1 MCSQQQLAPAA
12 ACLPATDKAGYIAP
26 VNSDYG
32 TATYWQQRFETE
44 ASYEWLLPYD
54 SVMEWLRSHVQ
65 PGDRILMVGCGNSAF
80 PLDMAADGY
89 AHVTATDL
97 SANVVQHMQQQDQQG
112 TRVCWQVADMLA
124 LPFPDG
130 SFDVVI
136 EKAAIDCFFTSSTSP
151 WQPSAETQA
160 QVHGALTEAH
170 RSAAQT
176 LGHGC
181 VHICSNSCNATY
193 APVGDLHA
201 HPCVAVSSFSPTC
214 DACHDAQ
221 PGVICILSQHK
232 AIGLVSQVDYTG
244 VSAKHSCSAAVTTCC
259 THQQW
264 APAC

>member
-170 RSAAQT
+170 RVLSPAGV
-176 LGHGC
+176 LLS
-181 VHICSNSCNATY
+181 I
-193 APVGDLHA
+193 
-201 HPCVAVSSFSPTC
+201 SF
-214 DACHDAQ
+214 AQ
-221 PGVICILSQHK
+221 PHFRRAFL
-232 AIGLVSQVDYTG
+232 L
-244 VSAKHSCSAAVTTCC
+244 HSCYSWSMEHTLLSIDGGIHHCLYAMRKGTRRPDDQPVQLLDYHPDRHANTDGMTQSHMDDEDVLA
-259 THQQW
+259 HINL
-264 APAC
+264 